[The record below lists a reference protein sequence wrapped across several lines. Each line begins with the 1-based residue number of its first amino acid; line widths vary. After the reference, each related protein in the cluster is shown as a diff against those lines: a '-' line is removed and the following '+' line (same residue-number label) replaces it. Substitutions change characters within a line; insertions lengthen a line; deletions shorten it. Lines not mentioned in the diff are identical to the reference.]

1 MSMQYSRLAC
11 WVLGSQHFHPYLH
24 SFVWV
29 VQVYIWITHNTVSPM
44 RLCAQLFGRLSWWY
58 ESPLATRS
66 KSLSNS
72 IKQHDIQN
80 SNIQEVK
87 TTVPV
92 SAAYWCFRSLWKG
105 CCRLFGLNWKVKQ
118 SDQLYLSN
126 LDIYNIFSPLIP
138 HSIHL
143 QIHQITLLKM
153 ALDQNTNRD
162 NCHFMNIGAP
172 VHTALQ

>member
-1 MSMQYSRLAC
+1 MIFRKWGGGGGGGGIKGRLE
-11 WVLGSQHFHPYLH
+11 LFQKF
-24 SFVWV
+24 
-29 VQVYIWITHNTVSPM
+29 ITFGDAILPLTL

-80 SNIQEVK
+80 SNTQEVK
-87 TTVPV
+87 TTFPF
-92 SAAYWCFRSLWKG
+92 SASCWCFRSLWKS
-105 CCRLFGLNWKVKQ
+105 CCGLFGLNWKVKQ
-118 SDQLYLSN
+118 SDQLYFSN
-126 LDIYNIFSPLIP
+126 LNIYNIFSPLIP

-153 ALDQNTNRD
+153 ALA
-162 NCHFMNIGAP
+162 GP
-172 VHTALQ
+172 KY